1 MDNFFQVDNDAIKLL
16 PAIGH
21 SAFVVYSA
29 LKMYMNKQTKECF
42 PSQEKLAA
50 VCCMDKRRIL
60 RAIKTLEIYGL
71 INVKRQQRK
80 PNIYYLRDKTSWGE
94 DIYSLG
100 KGIIMRCPECDLPVV
115 RDRAKGAFICPQ
127 CHMDVGNYV
136 QEVLGYHYPGIS
148 SQSIFG
154 RAKKAWEINDS
165 YGYPDSFY
173 EALVGNDHE
182 GPLPESHPVTVHVDF
197 ESGKVTEVRNAA

>member
-1 MDNFFQVDNDAIKLL
+1 MNKFVQIDTEALKVL
-16 PAIGH
+16 PKIGH
-21 SAFVVYSA
+21 YAFVVYAA
-29 LKMYMNKQTKECF
+29 LKAHMNIHTKECF
-42 PSQEKLAA
+42 PSQERLSEM
-50 VCCMDKRRIL
+50 CDMNKRTVA

-115 RDRAKGAFICPQ
+115 RDRAKQSFICPQ

-136 QEVLGYHYPGIS
+136 QEVLGYHYPGIT

-165 YGYPDSFY
+165 YGYPDSYY
-173 EALVGNDHE
+173 EARVGNDHE
-182 GPLPESHPVTVHVDF
+182 APLPESHPVTVHVDF
-197 ESGKVTEVRNAA
+197 ESGKVMEVRNVA